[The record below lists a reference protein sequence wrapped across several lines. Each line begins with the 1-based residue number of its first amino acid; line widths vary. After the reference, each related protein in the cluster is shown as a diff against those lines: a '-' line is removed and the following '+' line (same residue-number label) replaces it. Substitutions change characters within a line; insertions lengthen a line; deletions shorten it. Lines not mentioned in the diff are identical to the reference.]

1 MSNLFSKYHI
11 TKNDGSPV
19 DPAAQYFVLRI
30 DTDSAARAAVMVYAM
45 CIEKDDP
52 VFADEL
58 RVWVSAQLGA
68 VEHTLAHGQAGT
80 HSVNNLE
87 NCKCA
92 LCESTRVQPVP
103 PAGKA

>member
-19 DPAAQYFVLRI
+19 DPNAQYFVLRI

-52 VFADEL
+52 QFAEEL
-58 RVWVSAQLGA
+58 RAWVSAQMQA
-68 VEHTLAHGQAGT
+68 VEH
-80 HSVNNLE
+80 SVHLTGLE
-87 NCKCA
+87 SPSKCTTDR
-92 LCESTRVQPVP
+92 LCPVHNVWHAAP
-103 PAGKA
+103 PRK

>member
-19 DPAAQYFVLRI
+19 DPSAQYFVLRI
-30 DTDSAARAAVMVYAM
+30 DTDPAARAAVLVYAM

-52 VFADEL
+52 VFAGEL
-58 RVWVSAQLGA
+58 RTWVLAQLEA
-68 VEHTLAHGQAGT
+68 VEHTLARGQAGT
-80 HSVNNLE
+80 CA
-87 NCKCA
+87 NCGYSAVYPICTKCCSA
-92 LCESTRVQPVP
+92 YP